1 MRDSNALFCF
11 LIVGSAQGVDENQVK
26 GRIEWSACRG
36 TGHQRRSKHTSL
48 LAASKKLC
56 NQIQSL
62 LDVLSL
68 FFLSFA
74 CKLRDE
80 LPATI
85 LFLPEADP
93 VCQPFDRDGDFNYD
107 IKFKEATR
115 ESPLLTEK
123 AEKLK
128 KDGYAINHARVRLG
142 SGREVF
148 VEGKKLLQSWG
159 YSFASILQ

>member
-1 MRDSNALFCF
+1 MPF
-11 LIVGSAQGVDENQVK
+11 
-26 GRIEWSACRG
+26 
-36 TGHQRRSKHTSL
+36 
-48 LAASKKLC
+48 
-56 NQIQSL
+56 
-62 LDVLSL
+62 
-68 FFLSFA
+68 
-74 CKLRDE
+74 
-80 LPATI
+80 
-85 LFLPEADP
+85 
-93 VCQPFDRDGDFNYD
+93 FDREGDFNYD

-159 YSFASILQ
+159 YSFASILQYLIHHVSELWKDGILPIFNLIFFVDLHHF

>member
-1 MRDSNALFCF
+1 MEPAIREGASTLPCS
-11 LIVGSAQGVDENQVK
+11 LQVK
-26 GRIEWSACRG
+26 NSA
-36 TGHQRRSKHTSL
+36 TSPNSNS
-48 LAASKKLC
+48 AICSFTV
-56 NQIQSL
+56 I
-62 LDVLSL
+62 
-68 FFLSFA
+68 LSFA

-85 LFLPEADP
+85 PFLPEADP
-93 VCQPFDRDGDFNYD
+93 VCQLFDRDGDFNYD

-148 VEGKKLLQSWG
+148 VEGKKLLESWG
-159 YSFASILQ
+159 YSFASVLL